1 MSLKRALT
9 RRSFWA
15 ALLVLCTIIRLRSRS
30 SPGPEGTIIW
40 RMSKAR
46 LSAVALLG
54 IGITF
59 SFAYPSALSQS
70 SAPVQPPAPLKEIHV
85 DRSCKILQD
94 KSDALSDYTEAD
106 LRDDDTICHLE
117 SGHTSHHVEEALRD
131 GVRLRNKVT
140 VVEQEYLLQNVTST
154 PVTFVVEHVL
164 PDDWK
169 VDSDPQPGNV
179 VDNTAFF
186 RVNAEPGQVVRL
198 HVGERHADPIAD
210 AH

>member
-1 MSLKRALT
+1 MSRT
-9 RRSFWA
+9 
-15 ALLVLCTIIRLRSRS
+15 
-30 SPGPEGTIIW
+30 
-40 RMSKAR
+40 R

-54 IGITF
+54 IGI
-59 SFAYPSALSQS
+59 SLGFAHPSAVSQS
-70 SAPVQPPAPLKEIHV
+70 SAPMQPPAALKEVHV

-94 KSDALSDYTEAD
+94 ESDALSNYTEAD
-106 LRDDDTICHLE
+106 LRNDHAICHLE
-117 SGHTSHHVEEALRD
+117 SVHTSHHVEEAFRD

-140 VVEQEYLLQNVTST
+140 VVEQEYLLQNVTSA

-164 PDDWK
+164 PADWK
-169 VDSDPQPGNV
+169 VDSDPQPIKV

-210 AH
+210 GD